1 MSVNGVNSNILP
13 ITSGVP
19 QGSILGPILFL
30 LFINDFSKSN
40 PFFKF
45 TLFADDSTLSCRFD
59 SDDPVLI
66 SNTLNAEL
74 TKIND
79 WLIKN
84 KIQININKS
93 KYILFSY
100 RKNIFLPSIFFNQQL
115 LTNTESIKFLG
126 ITLDKNL
133 NFRDHLN
140 LISTKSSKSIGLL
153 FKLNKF
159 LPVNVLETLYFS
171 LVAPLISYGIEVWYG
186 APDYLKNRM
195 NIMQKRAVR
204 AIHSLPYS
212 AHTKTY
218 FKNMKLLN
226 ITDQYKLN
234 SSIQFYKN
242 LTINNINMTFIKNSH
257 NHNYPTRSND
267 QISIPLYNRSKSQKS
282 FKFMAVT
289 IWNSIPPNIRES
301 PNMLVFK
308 RKLKNHLLSFY

>member
-1 MSVNGVNSNILP
+1 M
-13 ITSGVP
+13 
-19 QGSILGPILFL
+19 
-30 LFINDFSKSN
+30 
-40 PFFKF
+40 
-45 TLFADDSTLSCRFD
+45 SCRFD

-74 TKIND
+74 TQIND

-195 NIMQKRAVR
+195 NNMQ
-204 AIHSLPYS
+204 
-212 AHTKTY
+212 
-218 FKNMKLLN
+218 
-226 ITDQYKLN
+226 
-234 SSIQFYKN
+234 
-242 LTINNINMTFIKNSH
+242 
-257 NHNYPTRSND
+257 
-267 QISIPLYNRSKSQKS
+267 
-282 FKFMAVT
+282 
-289 IWNSIPPNIRES
+289 
-301 PNMLVFK
+301 
-308 RKLKNHLLSFY
+308 